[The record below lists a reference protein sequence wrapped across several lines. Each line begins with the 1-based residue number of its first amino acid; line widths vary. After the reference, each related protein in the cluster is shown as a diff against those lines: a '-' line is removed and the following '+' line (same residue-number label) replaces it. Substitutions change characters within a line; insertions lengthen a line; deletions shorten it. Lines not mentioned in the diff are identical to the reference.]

1 MGVGVVRGRVVGAV
15 SIVRGRVVVCW
26 CSEWDGG
33 VLSTAQGLGTEEAG
47 RNTGAAFIQAR
58 YETLHL

>member
-1 MGVGVVRGRVVGAV
+1 MAV
-15 SIVRGRVVVCW
+15 SIVRGRVVGGCW

>member
-1 MGVGVVRGRVVGAV
+1 MGVSVVRGRVVG
-15 SIVRGRVVVCW
+15 GCW